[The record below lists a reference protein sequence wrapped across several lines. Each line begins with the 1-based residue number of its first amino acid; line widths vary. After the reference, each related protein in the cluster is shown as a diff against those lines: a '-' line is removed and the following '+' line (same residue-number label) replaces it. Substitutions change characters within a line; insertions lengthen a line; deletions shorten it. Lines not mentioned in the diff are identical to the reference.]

1 MKGVIMLGENIRNAR
16 TRRGLTIKELAAK
29 VNVKHNVIRDMELK
43 GSLPR
48 NVDITELLSA
58 ISRATDTAI
67 TFLVTGKTVQNSAVA
82 SECENIIKSANKI
95 IKSL

>member
-1 MKGVIMLGENIRNAR
+1 VLGKNIRAAR
-16 TRRGLTIKELAAK
+16 VRRGLTIKDLAVQVK
-29 VNVKHNVIRDMELK
+29 VKHNVIRDMESK

-58 ISRATDTAI
+58 ISKATDVAI
-67 TFLVTGKTVQNSAVA
+67 TFLITGKTVPNSAVA
-82 SECENIIKSANKI
+82 SECETIIKSANKI